1 MEQKTTQMLF
11 IKKTLEERKEVSRNF
26 ALRNYISRLSA
37 IIYTLRHSF
46 RMNIEGMHQGGDYIY
61 YLKN

>member
-11 IKKTLEERKEVSRNF
+11 IKKVLEERKE
-26 ALRNYISRLSA
+26 
-37 IIYTLRHSF
+37 
-46 RMNIEGMHQGGDYIY
+46 GGDYIY